1 MWECVCDCG
10 NECVVSGSYLR
21 QGETRSCRCLQREN
35 ASLRLRKN
43 LTGMK
48 FGKLTVI
55 EEFRQERKHPGQ
67 ILWVCKCECGSTCV
81 VPTES
86 LTSGNTKSCG
96 CLLSNGER
104 LLHELLRKH
113 NIPYEYQ
120 KTFDGCHD
128 TKALR
133 FDFYIADKNLAI
145 EYQGE
150 QHYHPV
156 KRFGGAESLA
166 AQKRRDKIKR
176 EYCAENGIRLLE
188 IPYTQ
193 KERMEDILVKEL
205 ETTFQNSPNHRIPRA
220 ACEGSETC
228 KE

>member
-1 MWECVCDCG
+1 M
-10 NECVVSGSYLR
+10 
-21 QGETRSCRCLQREN
+21 
-35 ASLRLRKN
+35 
-43 LTGMK
+43 
-48 FGKLTVI
+48 
-55 EEFRQERKHPGQ
+55 
-67 ILWVCKCECGSTCV
+67 
-81 VPTES
+81 
-86 LTSGNTKSCG
+86 
-96 CLLSNGER
+96 SNGER

-193 KERMEDILVKEL
+193 KERMEDILAKEL
-205 ETTFQNSPNHRIPRA
+205 ETTFQNSPNHRITR
-220 ACEGSETC
+220 GSL
-228 KE
+228 